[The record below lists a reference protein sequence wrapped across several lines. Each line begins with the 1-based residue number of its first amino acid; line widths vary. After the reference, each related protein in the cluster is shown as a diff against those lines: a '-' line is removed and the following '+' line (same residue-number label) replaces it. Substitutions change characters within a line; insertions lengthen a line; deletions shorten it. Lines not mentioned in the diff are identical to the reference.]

1 MKIRTILPVFVAAVA
16 LVAGCGNNGNASG
29 NNAKAASGNETSA
42 EAGVT
47 EAAGT
52 RADAQADERG
62 YIVKVGDQVPDFDLL
77 MMDGTTI
84 NIKDL
89 QGKVVMLQ
97 FTASWCGVCRKEM
110 PHIESDIWQKLK
122 ENPEFALYGIDLK
135 ETPEVTADFA
145 KAIPI
150 TYPLT
155 LDPEGERFALFCDKG
170 AGVTRNIILDRT
182 GKIIMLTRLYDEAEF
197 ASMVK
202 LINEEIAK

>member
-1 MKIRTILPVFVAAVA
+1 MKIGIIIPVFMAA
-16 LVAGCGNNGNASG
+16 LVLAAGCGNNGNASG
-29 NNAKAASGNETSA
+29 NKAKTSGNENAA
-42 EAGVT
+42 ET
-47 EAAGT
+47 TQAAGT
-52 RADAQADERG
+52 GADAQTDERG

-77 MMDGTTI
+77 MPDGTTLS
-84 NIKDL
+84 IKDL

-122 ENPEFALYGIDLK
+122 DNPEFALYGIDLK

-145 KAIPI
+145 KAIPV

-202 LINEEIAK
+202 LINEELAK